1 MRVMAVV
8 YEPCAHPVA
17 GVRVT
22 GFVVEIGDRWVVVG
36 AYPDRPIPLPPGG
49 QIGGS
54 PAAYAFALAPIC
66 LHETWEQEEVR
77 ELPGNGR
84 ADHGPYRL

>member
-49 QIGGS
+49 QVGG
-54 PAAYAFALAPIC
+54 PLAAYAFALGIQPV
-66 LHETWEQEEVR
+66 LTPMEE
-77 ELPGNGR
+77 PTC
-84 ADHGPYRL
+84 RLI